1 MIFIFSRDMEERRRF
16 LKRMLRERLRKIIE
30 DPKVKRLLTEREAA
44 NGLETVIDRIVEDV
58 LEKEKQLGRQLTFT
72 EFKESVMKT
81 LNELAPS
88 TQYII

>member
-1 MIFIFSRDMEERRRF
+1 MEERRRF